1 MVTTLLGMATPPETL
16 HACDALAMAICHL
29 QSRRLRELTGT

>member
-1 MVTTLLGMATPPETL
+1 VTALLRMAEAPASL